1 MPCWY
6 GPSCCLPLLD
16 VAMVFL
22 RLSGAGVCAV
32 EMILL
37 SLFLVL
43 LSIVHNVLHIG
54 MVFLRLSGAGVC
66 AVEMILLS
74 NRQYLLVLPS
84 CSHPYTG
91 TPEQPLQNCQVG
103 IVHEKMGGGKT
114 WRQKLGETIQRSG
127 RKTGRRGKLGDEKD

>member
-1 MPCWY
+1 
-6 GPSCCLPLLD
+6 
-16 VAMVFL
+16 MVFL
-22 RLSGAGVCAV
+22 R
-32 EMILL
+32 
-37 SLFLVL
+37 F
-43 LSIVHNVLHIG
+43 
-54 MVFLRLSGAGVC
+54 SGAGVC

-114 WRQKLGETIQRSG
+114 WRQNGEKQP
-127 RKTGRRGKLGDEKD
+127 RRVGGKMGKGENFLE